1 MQQKKKDKNV
11 EVISLEKEESE
22 ESLGS
27 LEEAQIAE
35 FENSQEFE
43 LLKVKNENE
52 SLKEKE
58 GALKSAVKE
67 STEKVIEEK
76 KLNGELLKESKANA
90 KKIGK
95 LSFIMKVKMEELSKL
110 MDTGPKL
117 RNPSK
122 YFCLKNS
129 VKNFYF
135 TFPSLFVLVL
145 FFMLSK
151 NIIVLLK
158 IDWTAQM
165 PSLIL

>member
-1 MQQKKKDKNV
+1 VQQKKKDKNV

-76 KLNGELLKESKANA
+76 NIKCRITKRVKSQCKKNRKIVVYHESKNGGA
-90 KKIGK
+90 
-95 LSFIMKVKMEELSKL
+95 F
-110 MDTGPKL
+110 
-117 RNPSK
+117 
-122 YFCLKNS
+122 
-129 VKNFYF
+129 
-135 TFPSLFVLVL
+135 
-145 FFMLSK
+145 
-151 NIIVLLK
+151 K
-158 IDWTAQM
+158 IDGYRTKTQEAIKIFLLEKQR
-165 PSLIL
+165 